1 MTNQNKGTINILF
14 VCYGNIS
21 RGIPIGLNIWTEKCK
36 RRREELKN
44 HD

>member
-36 RRREELKN
+36 SHTKMMIDR
-44 HD
+44 